1 MTPLEERVAVLERT
15 VALLVVE
22 LVAAKRA
29 PTGDAAGEDGMPRRW
44 LRLSEAVAETGYS
57 ATGLRSL
64 VRRGKALGRYRG
76 PHLMVAVDTVPA
88 RKVAG

>member
-1 MTPLEERVAVLERT
+1 MTDTVSLENRVAILERT
-15 VALLVVE
+15 VALLV
-22 LVAAKRA
+22 AALK
-29 PTGDAAGEDGMPRRW
+29 PAASIDDGGEDGAPRRW

-57 ATGLRSL
+57 ANGLRGL